1 MNYQPK
7 IEYLPIEEENVLSYI
22 DNCEEWNYDNSITCD
37 YVADMI
43 IDDLVNNHG
52 ISFLNAI
59 KYRSLFK
66 DLAHDLNNCKS
77 FTPIEVL
84 Q

>member
-22 DNCEEWNYDNSITCD
+22 DDCEEWNYDNSITCD

-43 IDDLVNNHG
+43 TDDLINNHG
-52 ISFLNAI
+52 ILNARD
-59 KYRSLFK
+59 YRSLFK
-66 DLAHDLNNCKS
+66 DLAHDLNNGKS
-77 FTPIEVL
+77 FTPIEIL